1 MALVAAASDGAAE
14 VSITSKERASLE
26 LRLLQTELMVAALG
40 CASADRYN
48 AFVTRYQPQL
58 VDGGKTLQNLFKRI
72 HGGQAFNRVNNFVT
86 QVANEASLRMV
97 QNANQFCDETDSV
110 FQALLAGGSE
120 SFDRARSRF
129 RCAPIA
135 GFAGCTVEAASQE
148 VADDEQATS
157 AAKPKA
163 TKAAAAR
170 TR

>member
-1 MALVAAASDGAAE
+1 MALVSAAADGAAE

-26 LRLLQTELMVAALG
+26 LRLMQTELMVAALG
-40 CASADRYN
+40 CSAADRYN

-72 HGGQAFNRVNNFVT
+72 HGGQAFNRVNHFVT
-86 QVANEASLRMV
+86 RVANEASLRMV
-97 QNANQFCDETDSV
+97 QNANQFCDDTDAM
-110 FQALLAGGSE
+110 FQALLAGAPD
-120 SFDRARSRF
+120 SFDRTRGRF
-129 RCAPIA
+129 RCVPIS
-135 GFAGCTVEAASQE
+135 GFAGCTVEAAATQE

-163 TKAAAAR
+163 AVAR